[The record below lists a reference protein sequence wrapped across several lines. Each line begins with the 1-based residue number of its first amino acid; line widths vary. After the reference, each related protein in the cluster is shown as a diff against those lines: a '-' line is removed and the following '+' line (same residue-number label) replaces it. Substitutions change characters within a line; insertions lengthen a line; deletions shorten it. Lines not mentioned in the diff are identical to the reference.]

1 MIKILT
7 VLLAIAFLLQIPVFV
22 NAEVYIPDNEYVG
35 FYDHDGVYTVIGG
48 VKNNEMHPVIPEINV
63 TITDGKNIF
72 SESYEFSPIM
82 PAQML
87 PLKIKIPEIT
97 SENPILEPPV
107 ITFHTTGYQFKNGYV
122 LYDDS
127 LVLHPD
133 GRMTGKI
140 KNAGEE
146 TFENFRIYA
155 LIKDEN
161 ENILDVANSQK
172 FDIMHP
178 GEILDFEMIPHPKIA
193 DQINLYSCFA
203 FGAAEIFPLNVERN
217 GEQYTFRY
225 QSGAWF
231 TDVEFDSSGTQLSM
245 YTFNSWHL
253 DMNASLE
260 FPQSS
265 ENEEFQVFLGDENVS
280 NVQSLDEMGNWHLY
294 FTVPDFYQG
303 DTTIKGFMHPDGT
316 VVVPEEIDLS
326 TLVIV
331 EITSGEVTGINANT
345 IDDSIVFSLETED
358 DGVLSVTTSDFLIR
372 PFNDGSFFVL
382 VNGEETD
389 GIKFE
394 NKILTIPYS
403 AGTEKIEVYGSY
415 VVPEFGTIAVFILA
429 ASVVSIIILSKK
441 HIMPHSL
448 SKL

>member
-1 MIKILT
+1 
-7 VLLAIAFLLQIPVFV
+7 
-22 NAEVYIPDNEYVG
+22 
-35 FYDHDGVYTVIGG
+35 
-48 VKNNEMHPVIPEINV
+48 
-63 TITDGKNIF
+63 
-72 SESYEFSPIM
+72 
-82 PAQML
+82 
-87 PLKIKIPEIT
+87 
-97 SENPILEPPV
+97 
-107 ITFHTTGYQFKNGYV
+107 
-122 LYDDS
+122 
-127 LVLHPD
+127 
-133 GRMTGKI
+133 
-140 KNAGEE
+140 
-146 TFENFRIYA
+146 
-155 LIKDEN
+155 
-161 ENILDVANSQK
+161 
-172 FDIMHP
+172 
-178 GEILDFEMIPHPKIA
+178 
-193 DQINLYSCFA
+193 
-203 FGAAEIFPLNVERN
+203 
-217 GEQYTFRY
+217 
-225 QSGAWF
+225 
-231 TDVEFDSSGTQLSM
+231 
-245 YTFNSWHL
+245 
-253 DMNASLE
+253 
-260 FPQSS
+260 
-265 ENEEFQVFLGDENVS
+265 
-280 NVQSLDEMGNWHLY
+280 
-294 FTVPDFYQG
+294 
-303 DTTIKGFMHPDGT
+303 MHPDGT

>member
-1 MIKILT
+1 
-7 VLLAIAFLLQIPVFV
+7 
-22 NAEVYIPDNEYVG
+22 
-35 FYDHDGVYTVIGG
+35 
-48 VKNNEMHPVIPEINV
+48 
-63 TITDGKNIF
+63 
-72 SESYEFSPIM
+72 
-82 PAQML
+82 
-87 PLKIKIPEIT
+87 
-97 SENPILEPPV
+97 
-107 ITFHTTGYQFKNGYV
+107 
-122 LYDDS
+122 
-127 LVLHPD
+127 
-133 GRMTGKI
+133 
-140 KNAGEE
+140 
-146 TFENFRIYA
+146 
-155 LIKDEN
+155 
-161 ENILDVANSQK
+161 
-172 FDIMHP
+172 
-178 GEILDFEMIPHPKIA
+178 
-193 DQINLYSCFA
+193 
-203 FGAAEIFPLNVERN
+203 
-217 GEQYTFRY
+217 
-225 QSGAWF
+225 
-231 TDVEFDSSGTQLSM
+231 
-245 YTFNSWHL
+245 
-253 DMNASLE
+253 MNASLE

-358 DGVLSVTTSDFLIR
+358 DGILSVTTSDFLIR

-415 VVPEFGTIAVFILA
+415 VVPEVGQ
-429 ASVVSIIILSKK
+429 
-441 HIMPHSL
+441 
-448 SKL
+448 